1 MTGYEILVDELEKSI
16 PENMIFSERN
26 ELEEKYPMPSA
37 FAPYLKAAGMEK
49 KLSEKE
55 V

>member
-1 MTGYEILVDELEKSI
+1 
-16 PENMIFSERN
+16 MIFSERD